1 MKGGVILFRGTGAA
15 ACRYLES
22 DRSRADDYYLEGGS
36 TLAVFTVTDGSG
48 EVLATSELDSQSY
61 ASWVDWLDPLSGTS
75 MGKPRLPG
83 QEGTAKHGS
92 PRFAE
97 MVVNTPKSLSIAAA
111 LHPEVSEAL
120 DVAQG
125 DAVAEIRRFLGLHS
139 VTRVGPR
146 GRQEVVPVERLQT
159 VAVVHK
165 TSRAGDPHRHVHF
178 QIGTRV
184 WAAGRWRGLDTA
196 ALFKQQGAIRALGTA
211 VLAAHP
217 GLAQVLDR
225 HGLTLDQVTGEVVEL
240 VPFNAGMSKRAS
252 QVQKNLG
259 ELEAEW
265 AERHPSQEPGP
276 AVTSRMVAVAWARGR
291 RSGPAPSP
299 TRTSGG
305 RS

>member
-1 MKGGVILFRGTGAA
+1 MQGGVILFRGTGSS

-22 DRSRADDYYLEGGS
+22 DRSRADDYYLENS
-36 TLAVFTVTDGSG
+36 TALAAFTEIDDNG
-48 EVLATSELDSQSY
+48 ELLTTSELDADTY
-61 ASWVDWLDPLSGTS
+61 ARWVDWIDPLSGGS

-83 QEGTAKHGS
+83 EEGSGKRGS

-111 LHPEVSEAL
+111 LHPEVSDAL
-120 DVAQG
+120 DAAQA
-125 DAVAEIRRFLGLHS
+125 DAVAEIRRFLGSHS

-178 QIGTRV
+178 QVGTRV

-196 ALFKQQGAIRALGTA
+196 ALFKQQGAVRALGTA

-217 GLAQVLDR
+217 GLAEVLDR
-225 HGLTLDQVTGEVVEL
+225 HDLTLDPVSGEVVEL
-240 VPFNAGMSKRAS
+240 SMR
-252 QVQKNLG
+252 
-259 ELEAEW
+259 
-265 AERHPSQEPGP
+265 
-276 AVTSRMVAVAWARGR
+276 
-291 RSGPAPSP
+291 
-299 TRTSGG
+299 
-305 RS
+305 